1 MAKVAR
7 SVVSVTMGAMKTEET
22 ESTWRDR
29 KQQMARDAIYDAAIE
44 LFAAKGFEETTADE
58 IAEAAGVSRRTFF
71 RYFASKDDLLAQSV
85 VSYGEVLAEQ
95 VRSAPANVGQREL
108 LERAL
113 LAGVEYT
120 SKDLGKMRQL
130 ISVVERSMSARQ
142 AHQSRMMQVEDTL
155 TEAFASRKG
164 TKRELRA
171 RLMAG
176 ITLAVMQSTL
186 LAWYRGEDKDLP
198 GAAKRVMRLLGECL
212 GG

>member
-1 MAKVAR
+1 
-7 SVVSVTMGAMKTEET
+7 MGSMKTEEA

-29 KQQMARDAIYDAAIE
+29 KQQMARDAIYSAAIE

-58 IAEAAGVSRRTFF
+58 IAEVAGVSRRTFF

-85 VSYGEVLAEQ
+85 VSYGEVLADE
-95 VRSAPANVGQREL
+95 VRSAPANAGQREL

-120 SKDLGKMRQL
+120 SKDLSKMRQL
-130 ISVVERSMSARQ
+130 IAVVDGSMSARQ

-198 GAAKRVMRLLGECL
+198 SAAKRVLRLLGECL
-212 GG
+212 GS